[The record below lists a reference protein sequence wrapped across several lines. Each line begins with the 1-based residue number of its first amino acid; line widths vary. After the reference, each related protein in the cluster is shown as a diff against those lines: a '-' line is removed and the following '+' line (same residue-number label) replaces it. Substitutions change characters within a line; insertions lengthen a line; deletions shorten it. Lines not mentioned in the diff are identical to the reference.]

1 MLPDFE
7 KGLTGVSVGDETT
20 FKVKFPKE
28 YHAEEL
34 AGKKADFTV
43 NVHRIEEEVLPE
55 VDDEFA
61 KGFNVTD
68 GGIEQFKVD
77 IRENMDRESE
87 QKVKNDIRE
96 QVMKELLETNP
107 LEIPHTLKHQE
118 MHALQREAMQRMGVE
133 DAEQA
138 PSIDNFSEAAEKRV
152 ALGLLL
158 RQLIIDK
165 ELKVDEALMRARVEE
180 MVGGYENA
188 DDMVTMY
195 MSNPQVMQQIEPM
208 VVEQLAID
216 WIIENGASKTKKVS
230 FKECMNAPSS

>member
-1 MLPDFE
+1 MNT
-7 KGLTGVSVGDETT
+7 KVSI
-20 FKVKFPKE
+20 
-28 YHAEEL
+28 
-34 AGKKADFTV
+34 TV
-43 NVHRIEEEVLPE
+43 WI
-55 VDDEFA
+55 VDDDDS
-61 KGFNVTD
+61 VRW
-68 GGIEQFKVD
+68 V
-77 IRENMDRESE
+77 
-87 QKVKNDIRE
+87 
-96 QVMKELLETNP
+96 LE
-107 LEIPHTLKHQE
+107 K
-118 MHALQREAMQRMGVE
+118 ALQREAMQRMGVE

-208 VVEQLAID
+208 VIEQQAIE
-216 WIIENGASKTKKVS
+216 WVIENGATKAKKIS
-230 FKECMNAPSS
+230 FKDFMNAPSS